1 MDGAVKAVRQFNRTV
16 TQRVGALNDEYL
28 ARKRPLGASRV
39 LWEIGPGG
47 CDARSLRAR
56 LDLDSGYLS
65 RLLRSLEREGLVE
78 TEPDESDKRARIVR
92 LTKLGRTER
101 GVLDRQSDD
110 LARSLLAPL
119 SADQR
124 ARLVGAMEVVE
135 RLLTASLVTIDI
147 ESPRSEAARLCIA
160 SYFAELN
167 DRFENGFDPGRS
179 ISADAEELTE
189 PAGVLLIARLRGDP
203 VGCGALKLHG
213 RGPAEIKRMWIDF
226 RARGL
231 GVGRRILGELEQH
244 ARQRRVRV
252 LRLETNRSLVEA
264 QNLYRSVGFVEVEP
278 FNEEPY
284 AHHWFEKDLGR
295 P

>member
-1 MDGAVKAVRQFNRTV
+1 MA
-16 TQRVGALNDEYL
+16 
-28 ARKRPLGASRV
+28 
-39 LWEIGPGG
+39 
-47 CDARSLRAR
+47 
-56 LDLDSGYLS
+56 
-65 RLLRSLEREGLVE
+65 GLVPKLMQRFDIRLIAFVG
-78 TEPDESDKRARIVR
+78 TAFFALSAFMNTAMSPDYSGDQLFIPNIVR
-92 LTKLGRTER
+92 AIGQAL
-101 GVLDRQSDD
+101 
-110 LARSLLAPL
+110 LLAPL
-119 SADQR
+119 SANQR

-147 ESPRSEAARLCIA
+147 ENPRSEAARLCIA

-213 RGPAEIKRMWIDF
+213 RGPAEIKRMWIDL

-264 QNLYRSVGFVEVEP
+264 QNLYRSAGFVEVER

-284 AHHWFEKDLGR
+284 AHHWFQKRLSAVSGR
-295 P
+295 SSRKE